1 MTDFALL
8 GSVGDE
14 TRLLVHR
21 SAGYSIPIPGH
32 PTITEPT
39 EPLPKLDLVVT
50 MTDLDVELGV
60 RLDTL
65 PSGMQPAALS
75 IALATAFGTTRAGTA
90 PTVRAAKADTATAL
104 YEIKGESDRLE
115 HLTVAVKERDGG
127 LWALYLI
134 ARYRIANVTPLQW
147 ANLRSAMFPNQ
158 HWDPAAPRASAPPL
172 WPTASTFAM
181 PTPALALTEQA
192 AREASAK
199 AADLGAMS
207 RDVVVG
213 LTDLLLDFSSQDQAP
228 TEDMPQV
235 ILDMARRQ
243 LAARAPSRVAEVLTR
258 NLDAVKT
265 VFDFR
270 AWCWQ
275 CISAIGNRAE
285 LVS

>member
-1 MTDFALL
+1 MSDFALL

-32 PTITEPT
+32 PTITEST
-39 EPLPKLDLVVT
+39 EPVPKLDLVVT

-65 PSGMQPAALS
+65 PSGMEPAALA

-90 PTVRAAKADTATAL
+90 PTVRAAKINAATAI

-127 LWALYLI
+127 LWALYLVV
-134 ARYRIANVTPLQW
+134 RYRIANVTPIQW
-147 ANLRSAMFPNQ
+147 ANLRTAMFPNQ
-158 HWDPAAPRASAPPL
+158 HWDPAAPHASAPRL
-172 WPTASTFAM
+172 WPAASTFAA
-181 PTPALALTEQA
+181 PTPALALTDQA
-192 AREASAK
+192 AREATAK
-199 AADLGAMS
+199 AADLGVMS
-207 RDVVVG
+207 RDVVIG

-243 LAARAPSRVAEVLTR
+243 LAARAPSQVTEVLTR

-275 CISAIGNRAE
+275 CIYAIGNRAE
-285 LVS
+285 LAT